1 MVPAMFVFGD
11 SIVDVGNNNYLQLSF
26 AKANLPHYGIDFP
39 TKKPTGRYTN
49 GMNPADFLGELI
61 MKSILSFFSIFFKG
75 IKLNLRLVYKFCLL
89 NIMHALYVHVLIYSI
104 VFSM

>member
-39 TKKPTGRYTN
+39 TKKPTGRFTN
-49 GMNPADFLGELI
+49 GMNPADFLGEL
-61 MKSILSFFSIFFKG
+61 MKLSFFFFFFFFKG
-75 IKLNLRLVYKFCLL
+75 IND
-89 NIMHALYVHVLIYSI
+89 S
-104 VFSM
+104 